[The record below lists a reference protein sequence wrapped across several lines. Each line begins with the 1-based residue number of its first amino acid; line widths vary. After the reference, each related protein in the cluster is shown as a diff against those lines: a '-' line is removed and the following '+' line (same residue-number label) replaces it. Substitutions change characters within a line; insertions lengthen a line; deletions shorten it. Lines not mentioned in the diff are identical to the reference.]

1 MAPTSLSHAF
11 ASLKSVVAGDN
22 RNRGAFLR
30 YRWAKSSSLRRRL
43 RSGRGVN
50 GRPSASASRSKT
62 IRSASVSAASFC
74 TRLDA
79 GWMRWSKSS
88 NENAP
93 LRGTT
98 ISPSTTNLWTFS
110 ARAASTSSGKY
121 RVSDRPDFDCRKIS
135 RPLRKRRQ
143 RKPSHFGSYCQP
155 LPVGIWSTESASIGA
170 NGGRNLRPP
179 DRRPSWP
186 ANVAGGSVEAA
197 KGPDQNQNRNG
208 NAEKPQQKVTAH

>member
-1 MAPTSLSHAF
+1 
-11 ASLKSVVAGDN
+11 
-22 RNRGAFLR
+22 RGRFRRQLLHPA
-30 YRWAKSSSLRRRL
+30 RRRMDAL
-43 RSGRGVN
+43 EQVVERERAVAWHHDLAVDDKS
-50 GRPSASASRSKT
+50 
-62 IRSASVSAASFC
+62 
-74 TRLDA
+74 LDFQRA
-79 GWMRWSKSS
+79 
-88 NENAP
+88 
-93 LRGTT
+93 
-98 ISPSTTNLWTFS
+98 
-110 ARAASTSSGKY
+110 AASTSSGKY

-155 LPVGIWSTESASIGA
+155 LPVGIWWTESASIDA

-208 NAEKPQQKVTAH
+208 NA